1 MNYIGI
7 WRFHSVGVINESGNL
22 TYLNADEYLNS
33 PMPYIDETDEE
44 AIMSEMR
51 ERLYWLERRYE
62 EIVNGVYGALN
73 LDEIPEEVLEELS
86 EISSEIYEIYDK
98 HDIY

>member
-44 AIMSEMR
+44 AIFDEDAGHGGCGGAGVWR
-51 ERLYWLERRYE
+51 CDAQLCERLGSARQQ
-62 EIVNGVYGALN
+62 
-73 LDEIPEEVLEELS
+73 
-86 EISSEIYEIYDK
+86 K
-98 HDIY
+98 